1 MLDGE
6 TIEIT
11 AKAKITEEKQISDT
25 LQQLFPDVEKIAQEN
40 KKADVQP
47 DLENLSETLAA
58 IGNEV
63 FRLNLNF
70 LKAVLMKNLV
80 ILLEHLIRG
89 LTR

>member
-6 TIEIT
+6 IIEIT
-11 AKAKITEEKQISDT
+11 PKAKITEEKQISDI
-25 LQQLFPDVEKIAQEN
+25 LQQLFPDFEKIAQEN

-63 FRLNLNF
+63 LPFEFEFFKGGTN
-70 LKAVLMKNLV
+70 
-80 ILLEHLIRG
+80 E
-89 LTR
+89 